1 MIVGSLFKISI
12 SSLWA
17 NKLRTSLTLIGVIF
31 GVTSVMT
38 IISALEG
45 MMGAIEQDLD
55 VLGPS
60 TFFVQRIGMA
70 MSEEEYLKKLRRK
83 PIRPESA
90 ELIMAGS
97 NHIAAVTARAYTR
110 ARVKYKDK
118 AMRSVSIRG
127 AEANLIDI
135 VGLQIETGR
144 FHMEEESTWRRRVA
158 FIGPDLRDDLFTEG
172 VDCLGKQIKVKGQP
186 FTIVGVSKK
195 RGSAFGGENQD
206 RYVEIPLSVYMK
218 TFGESRYGYGLIAK
232 ADSVAVLDIAMDEA
246 RMVLRAKRHVPYNE
260 EDDFDLLT
268 ADNILE
274 VLNQFTRL
282 FRLGLIGI
290 SSISLV
296 VGGIVVMNI
305 MMVSVSERTRE
316 IGIRKAI
323 GAKRKHILV
332 QFLFESLVVT
342 LGGGIIG
349 IVAGYLIAEWLV
361 SLIEMQ
367 ISPSPFA
374 IFSGLIISVSVGLF
388 FGIYPA
394 MRAAR
399 LEPVKAL
406 SYE

>member
-1 MIVGSLFKISI
+1 MITGSILKISI

-17 NKLRTSLTLIGVIF
+17 NKLRTSLTLVGVIF

-45 MMGAIEQDLD
+45 MMGEIERDLD

-60 TFFVQRIGMA
+60 TFFVQRIGMV
-70 MSEEEYLKKLRRK
+70 MSEEEFLKKLRRK

-90 ELIMAGS
+90 ELIMEGS
-97 NHIAAVTARAYTR
+97 NHIAAVTARSYTR
-110 ARVKYKDK
+110 ARVKYKNN

-135 VGLQIETGR
+135 IALQIESGR
-144 FHMEEESTWRRRVA
+144 FHMEEESIWRRRVA

-172 VDCLGKQIKVKGQP
+172 VDCLGKQIKINGLP
-186 FTIVGVSKK
+186 FTVVGVSKK
-195 RGSAFGGENQD
+195 RGSAFGGDNQD
-206 RYVEIPLSVYMK
+206 RYVEIPLSVFIK
-218 TFGESRYGYGLIAK
+218 TFGKSVRGYGLIAK

-274 VLNQFTRL
+274 VLNQFTRI
-282 FRLGLIGI
+282 FRVGLIGI
-290 SSISLV
+290 SSISLL

-332 QFLFESLVVT
+332 QFLFESLAVT
-342 LGGGIIG
+342 LGGGIVG
-349 IVAGYLIAEWLV
+349 IIAGFLIAEWLV
-361 SLIEMQ
+361 SFIGMQ

-374 IFSGLIISVSVGLF
+374 IFSGLVISVSVGLF

-399 LEPVKAL
+399 LQPVKAL

>member
-1 MIVGSLFKISI
+1 MIVGSLFKISV

-45 MMGAIEQDLD
+45 MMEGIERDLD

-60 TFFVQRIGMA
+60 TFFIQRIGMA
-70 MSEEEYLKKLRRK
+70 MSEEEYLRKLRRK
-83 PIRPESA
+83 PIKPESA
-90 ELIMAGS
+90 EMIREGS

-110 ARVKYKDK
+110 ARVKYKDR
-118 AMRSVSIRG
+118 AVRSVSIRG

-144 FHMEEESTWRRRVA
+144 FHMEEESATRRKVA
-158 FIGPDLRDDLFTEG
+158 FIGPDLRDDLFGVE
-172 VDCLGKQIKVKGQP
+172 VDCIGRQIKINGQP
-186 FTIVGVSKK
+186 FVVVGVSKK
-195 RGSAFGGENQD
+195 RGSTFGGENKD
-206 RYVEIPLSVYMK
+206 RYVEIPFSTYLK
-218 TFGESRYGYGLIAK
+218 IFGKSNYGYGLIAK

-260 EDDFDLLT
+260 EDDFDMLT

-274 VLNQFTRL
+274 VLNQITRI
-282 FRLGLIGI
+282 FRMGLIGI
-290 SSISLV
+290 SSISLL

-332 QFLFESLVVT
+332 QFLFEALVVT

-349 IVAGYLIAEWLV
+349 IIGGYLIAEWLM
-361 SLIEMQ
+361 SLIDMQ
-367 ISPSPFA
+367 IAPSTFA
-374 IFSGLIISVSVGLF
+374 IISGLLISTSVGLF

>member
-1 MIVGSLFKISI
+1 MIAGSLFKIAI

-17 NKLRTSLTLIGVIF
+17 NKLRSSLTLIGVIF

-45 MMGAIEQDLD
+45 MMGAIEQDLSA
-55 VLGPS
+55 LGPS

-70 MSEEEYLKKLRRK
+70 MSEEEFLRKLKRK
-83 PIRPESA
+83 PIKPEA
-90 ELIMAGS
+90 ADLIRESS
-97 NHIAAVTARAYTR
+97 NHISAVTARAFSR
-110 ARVKYKDK
+110 ARIKYKNK

-127 AEANLIDI
+127 SEACLIDI
-135 VGLQIETGR
+135 VGMQIETGR
-144 FHMEEESTWRRRVA
+144 FHMEEESVMRRRVA
-158 FIGPDLRDDLFTEG
+158 FIGPDLRDDLFTQG
-172 VDCLGKQIKVKGQP
+172 IDCIGKQIKINGLP
-186 FTIVGVSKK
+186 FTVVGVSKK
-195 RGSAFGGENQD
+195 RGSALGGDNQD
-206 RYVEIPLSVYMK
+206 RYVEIPLSTYINA
-218 TFGESRYGYGLIAK
+218 FGTYRTGYALIAR
-232 ADSVAVLDIAMDEA
+232 ADSVEVLDMAMDEA
-246 RMVLRAKRHVPYNE
+246 RMALRAQRHVPYNE
-260 EDDFDLLT
+260 EDDFDILT
-268 ADNILE
+268 ADN
-274 VLNQFTRL
+274 VLDVINQITRI
-282 FRLGLIGI
+282 FRVGLIGI

-323 GAKRKHILV
+323 GAKRNHIMV
-332 QFLFESLVVT
+332 QFLFESLIVT
-342 LGGGIIG
+342 LGGGTIG
-349 IVAGYLIAEWLV
+349 IVGGYLIAEWLM

-367 ISPSPFA
+367 ISPSTLA
-374 IFSGLIISVSVGLF
+374 IFSGFIISTSVGLF